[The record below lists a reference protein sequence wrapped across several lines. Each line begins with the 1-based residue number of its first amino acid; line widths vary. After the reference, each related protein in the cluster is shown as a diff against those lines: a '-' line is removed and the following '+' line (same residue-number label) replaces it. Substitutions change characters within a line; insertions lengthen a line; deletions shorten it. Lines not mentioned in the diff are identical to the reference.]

1 MASRHTAAAAMAAV
15 AALCAAVLPAQS
27 AAAGETSGGAPPE
40 VLPAL
45 SEWHGEAGRFTL
57 TGSARIVLQGT
68 DRRTDSDAARFSGE
82 LTGHHRL
89 TRGGARNGDVVLAEQ
104 PSLKARLGNE
114 GYRISVG
121 ERVTVTAATSTGV
134 FHGTRTVLQLLN
146 DDSRAARGSATDIP
160 AYRERGV
167 GVCACYIHV
176 SLPWFERLMKDMAS
190 QKLNQLW
197 IEAKVRSDVDP
208 KTAFW
213 GYYTKA
219 EVRRLAALAAKY
231 HIELVPEI
239 NSPGHMDPYL
249 KNHPELQLKD
259 KNGVPSPTRL
269 DISKPAALTYYTSL
283 VDEALKA
290 WGARQWHMGADEYM
304 IGSAYPD
311 YPQLQTEAVQ
321 RFGASATP
329 DDLFTDFIN
338 RVNTHVKAGG
348 HPLRIWNDGLT
359 GKNSV
364 VPLDRDVTVEHWTS
378 GGTMETP
385 SRLIAEGRPVM
396 NSAYSLYLVRG
407 GYTTQ
412 TQRLYDSGW
421 TPLEFEGQTLASKPA
436 NLTGAKISL
445 WPDSAAAETENEV
458 EAKTFMPLRF
468 IAQATWGGPKP
479 SPAYAG
485 FEALAKKIGHA
496 PGWSDT
502 DRTPVADGTYRLTA
516 GDHKA
521 LAPAAGSD
529 VVFGKDASAAWTL
542 KATADGYYTLESAA
556 TGQCLEDNR
565 GELHTGAPLDVGSEI
580 SVNTCSADS
589 RTQRWQLERTAGGLL
604 VRNAI
609 SQLAIGERASDGA
622 AVQALR
628 GQTFATVS

>member
-1 MASRHTAAAAMAAV
+1 MASRQRVAAAVV
-15 AALCAAVLPAQS
+15 AALCAAVLPVQS
-27 AAAGETSGGAPPE
+27 AAAGETTGGGAPPA

-45 SEWHGEAGRFTL
+45 SAWHGEAGSFTL
-57 TGSARIVLQGT
+57 TDRARIVPQGADHRT
-68 DRRTDSDAARFSGE
+68 ESDTRRFAGE
-82 LTGHHRL
+82 LTGHHRV
-89 TRGGARNGDVVLAEQ
+89 THGGARNGDVVLAEK
-104 PSLKARLGNE
+104 PSLRDRLGSE

-134 FHGTRTVLQLLN
+134 FYGTRTVLQLLN

-176 SLPWFERLMKDMAS
+176 SVPWFERLMKDMAS

-197 IEAKVRSDVDP
+197 IEAKVKSDVDP
-208 KTAFW
+208 RTAFW
-213 GYYTKA
+213 GYYTKT
-219 EVRRLAALAAKY
+219 EVRQLAALAAKY

-239 NSPGHMDPYL
+239 NSPGHIDPYL

-269 DISKPAALTYYTSL
+269 DISQPAALTYYTSL

-311 YPQLQTEAVQ
+311 YPQLQTEAVK
-321 RFGASATP
+321 RFGAGATP

-338 RVNTHVKAGG
+338 QVNAHVKAGG

-385 SRLIAEGRPVM
+385 SQLLAEGRPVM

-407 GYTTQ
+407 GYTTE
-412 TQRLYDSGW
+412 TQRLYDSNW

-479 SPAYAG
+479 SPTYAG

-502 DRTPVADGTYRLTA
+502 DRTPVADGTYELTA
-516 GDHKA
+516 GDHRT

-529 VVFGKDASAAWTL
+529 VVFGTDPAAAWTL
-542 KATADGYYTLESAA
+542 KATDDGYYTLTSAT
-556 TGQCLEDNR
+556 TGQCLEDDR
-565 GELHTGAPLDVGSEI
+565 GELHTGAPLEVGSEL
-580 SVNTCSADS
+580 SVNTCSGGS
-589 RTQRWQLERTAGGLL
+589 RTQRWQLERTGGRLL
-604 VRNAI
+604 IRNAI

-628 GQTFATVS
+628 GQTFGTVS

>member
-1 MASRHTAAAAMAAV
+1 MASRHTAAVALAAV
-15 AALCAAVLPAQS
+15 AALCAAVLPVRS
-27 AAAGETSGGAPPE
+27 AAAGETAGGAPPE

-57 TGSARIVLQGT
+57 TGRARIVLRGT
-68 DRRTDSDAARFSGE
+68 DHRTDTDAGRFAGE
-82 LTGHHRL
+82 LTGHHRV
-89 TRGGARNGDVVLAEQ
+89 THGAARDGDVVLARQ
-104 PSLKARLGNE
+104 PSLQDRLGKE

-121 ERVTVTAATSTGV
+121 DRVTVTAATSTGV
-134 FHGTRTVLQLLN
+134 FYGTRTVLQLLN

-176 SLPWFERLMKDMAS
+176 SVPWFERLMKDMAS

-208 KTAFW
+208 ETAFW
-213 GYYTKA
+213 GYYTKT
-219 EVRRLAALAAKY
+219 EVRQLAALAAKY

-269 DISKPAALTYYTSL
+269 DISGPAALTYYTSL

-290 WGARQWHMGADEYM
+290 WGAKQWHMGADEYM

-311 YPQLQTEAVQ
+311 YPQLRAEAVK
-321 RFGASATP
+321 RFGAGATP

-338 RVNTHVKAGG
+338 RVNTHVKAAG

-359 GKNSV
+359 GKNSA

-385 SRLIAEGRPVM
+385 SQLIAEGRPVM

-412 TQRLYDSGW
+412 TQRLYDSDW
-421 TPLEFEGQTLASKPA
+421 SPLEFEGQTLASKPA

-479 SPAYAG
+479 SPTYAG

-502 DRTPVADGTYRLTA
+502 DRTPVADGTYKLTA
-516 GDHKA
+516 GDHKT

-529 VVFGKDASAAWTL
+529 VVFGTDPSAAWTL
-542 KATADGYYTLESAA
+542 KATDDGYYTLTSA

-565 GELHTGAPLDVGSEI
+565 GELHTGAPLDVGSEL

-589 RTQRWQLERTAGGLL
+589 RTQRWQLERSAGGLL
-604 VRNAI
+604 IRNAV
-609 SQLAIGERASDGA
+609 SQLAVGERAPDGA
-622 AVQALR
+622 AVQSLR
-628 GQTFATVS
+628 GQTFGTVS